1 MFMAKSVAIQ
11 AIEALKDLFQQVS
24 AIKLREIKLTLPN
37 AAGEGDIL
45 AYIEVYGHS
54 RLLVCKV
61 KASGDV
67 RQVRVA
73 LRKLG
78 DHVRHVQ
85 GRITPVLI
93 APRLSQEAQA
103 LCRESHA
110 GFLDLEGNARI
121 MMDEVFFAKKSM
133 VPHKKPAQEIVP
145 VTAADSKP
153 FAEVA

>member
-1 MFMAKSVAIQ
+1 MAKSVAIQ
-11 AIEALKDLFQQVS
+11 AVEALKELFRQVS
-24 AIKLREIKLTLPN
+24 AIKLREIKLMLPD

-45 AYIEVYGHS
+45 AYVEVYGHS

-61 KASGDV
+61 KTSCDV
-67 RQVRVA
+67 RQVKAA

-78 DHVRHVQ
+78 DDVRHVQ

-93 APRLSQEAQA
+93 APRLSSDAQA
-103 LCRESHA
+103 LCRESQT

-121 MMDEVFFAKKSM
+121 VMDEVFFAKRSM
-133 VPHKKPAQEIVP
+133 PPHKRPATASLGVP
-145 VTAADSKP
+145 ADGSKP